1 LKAGLGISP
10 FARLFL
16 PVSDLMLTDSK
27 PGIQNNDQ
35 LTESQILQPGHGFFS
50 VNLETKYRIFFE
62 GSADAIFLMKEIFW
76 DCNDQ
81 ACRLLQYSCDE
92 IVGHHP
98 SEFSP
103 PFQPDGRPSEEAAQ
117 GYIHLA
123 LAGHPQY
130 FPWIHRRSDGSLVD
144 CEVSLKK
151 IILENEDFVLATVR
165 DISGRVAMQKA
176 LQESQQRLIE
186 SEILYRTVVNASPDA
201 IAVTDLEGNLEFFS
215 PQALA
220 LLNLPK
226 DADIIGQNILNWVI
240 PLDRQ
245 RARENI
251 RRVARGEKI
260 GVSTYQVQ
268 HEHRTPFYMETNTA
282 VICDS
287 AGKPAR
293 LMIIA
298 RDISERVQAEME
310 LQYLSTHDVLTG
322 MYNRSY
328 FEKQME
334 SLRYPQHFPV
344 SVVMIDVDGLKPV
357 NDNFGHSAG
366 DALLKKTAHVLNSVF
381 RQQDTIAR
389 VGGDEFAVLLPETD
403 QSAACELYDRIHTV
417 LRKHQRAADNKKLH
431 LSIGVATEE
440 ADRPLTEALHRADEQ
455 MYAEKKTHPRRRK
468 SD

>member
-1 LKAGLGISP
+1 MEENDSLQTEYG
-10 FARLFL
+10 FL
-16 PVSDLMLTDSK
+16 TVDM
-27 PGIQNNDQ
+27 
-35 LTESQILQPGHGFFS
+35 E
-50 VNLETKYRIFFE
+50 EKYRIFFE
-62 GSADAIFLMKEIFW
+62 GSADAIFLMKENFL

-81 ACRLLQYSCDE
+81 ACQLFQYPRDQ
-92 IVGHHP
+92 IIGHHP

-103 PFQPDGRPSEEAAQ
+103 PFQQDGKPSEEAAQ
-117 GYIHLA
+117 IHILNA
-123 LAGHPQY
+123 LKGQPQY
-130 FPWIHRRSDGSLVD
+130 FPWLHCRSDNSIVE

-151 IILENEDFVLATVR
+151 IALKDEDFLLATVR
-165 DISGRVAMQKA
+165 DVSGRVAIQKA

-220 LLNLPK
+220 LLNLSP
-226 DADIIGQNILNWVI
+226 DTDIIGQNILNWVI

-245 RARENI
+245 RARENL
-251 RRVARGEKI
+251 RRVAEGEKI

-268 HEHRTPFYMETNTA
+268 HENRTPFYMETNTA

-287 AGKPAR
+287 RGEPAR

-298 RDISERVQAEME
+298 RDISERVQAELE

-334 SLRYPQHFPV
+334 SLRYPRDFPV
-344 SVVMIDVDGLKPV
+344 SIVMIDVDGLKPV
-357 NDNFGHSAG
+357 NDNYGHAAG

-403 QSAACELYDRIHTV
+403 QSAACELYDRIHSV
-417 LRKHQRAADNKKLH
+417 LRKHQRSARGYMLR
-431 LSIGVATEE
+431 LSIGVATE
-440 ADRPLTEALHRADEQ
+440 DLDKPLTEALHRADEQ

>member
-1 LKAGLGISP
+1 MPTKLVQVSPNSDQAAEGIYLSVKQG
-10 FARLFL
+10 FL
-16 PVSDLMLTDSK
+16 SL
-27 PGIQNNDQ
+27 
-35 LTESQILQPGHGFFS
+35 
-50 VNLETKYRIFFE
+50 NLEEKYRLFFE
-62 GSADAIFLMKEIFW
+62 GSADAIFLMKEVFW

-81 ACRLLQYSCDE
+81 ACQLFDYPRDK
-92 IVGHHP
+92 IIGHLP

-103 PFQPDGRPSEEAAQ
+103 PFQADGRASEEAAQ
-117 GYIHLA
+117 FYIHKA
-123 LAGHPQY
+123 LAGQPEF
-130 FPWIHRRSDGSLVD
+130 FPWLHRRRDGALIE

-151 IILENEDFVLATVR
+151 IVLDSQDFLLATVR
-165 DISGRVAMQKA
+165 DVSSRVAIQKA

-201 IAVTDLEGNLEFFS
+201 IAVTDLEGNMEFFS
-215 PQALA
+215 PQALT
-220 LLNLPK
+220 LLNLSP

-245 RARENI
+245 RAHDNI
-251 RRVARGEKI
+251 RRVANGEKI

-268 HEHRTPFYMETNTA
+268 HENRTPFYMETNTA

-287 AGKPAR
+287 TGKPSR

-298 RDISERVQAEME
+298 RDISERVQAEIE

-334 SLRYPQHFPV
+334 SLRYPQDYPV
-344 SVVMIDVDGLKPV
+344 SIVMIDVDGLKPV
-357 NDNFGHSAG
+357 NDNFGHAAG
-366 DALLKKTAHVLNSVF
+366 DALLKKTAHVLNRVF

-389 VGGDEFAVLLPETD
+389 VGGDEFAVLLPETG
-403 QSAACELYDRIHTV
+403 QNVACELYSRIHAMLKKHASSAGSKQ
-417 LRKHQRAADNKKLH
+417 LR

-440 ADRPLTEALHRADEQ
+440 QDRPLTFALHSADEQ

-468 SD
+468 TD